1 MFYTYLTLKDHIDTS
16 LLVGMGLSC
25 RKMAMHFRR
34 SHAAIS
40 WELSCNVLL

>member
-34 SHAAIS
+34 SHATIS
-40 WELSCNVLL
+40 WSCAATVW